1 MKKKY
6 LLHGNE
12 EIAEKRVSFINEIMV
27 NPLNKLISK
36 IQDAGGVISSLE
48 DINNVL
54 NNGSDAIDALI
65 PPIDNGAI
73 PPSLISVAEK
83 ERQGKINAIWD
94 AYSAIS
100 NLPDDVSLSMLEMD
114 ASGCVAI
121 SPAAKE
127 QIQEECKEYIKTPI
141 GCELYEIQHELAELM
156 QRFHDK
162 LDEALNIPGKTM
174 NVGAKAALHTLFPL
188 SAFRFKHND
197 DDKIIVTPKTIN
209 FDPLNID
216 EA

>member
-83 ERQGKINAIWD
+83 ERQAKLIAIWD

-121 SPAAKE
+121 SPATKK

-188 SAFRFKHND
+188 SAFQFKHN